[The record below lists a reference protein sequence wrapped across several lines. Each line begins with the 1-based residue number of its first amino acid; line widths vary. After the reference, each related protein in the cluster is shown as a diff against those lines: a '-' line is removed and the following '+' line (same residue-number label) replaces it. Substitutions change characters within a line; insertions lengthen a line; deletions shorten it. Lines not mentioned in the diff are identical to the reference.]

1 MSALTTFLRS
11 REAVLGQRVT
21 IPTDDPHAAFDALCD
36 ALGGRYAARQYVA
49 DLALVARLEVVGR

>member
-1 MSALTTFLRS
+1 MSMLREYMRN

-21 IPTDDPHAAFDALCD
+21 IPTDDPHAAFEALCE
-36 ALGGRYAARQYVA
+36 ALGGRYAARQYLA